1 VPHESVSH
9 SKGEYVRGNVH
20 TNSIESF
27 WALLKRGVIG
37 TYHQVSAEY
46 LPLYLNEFTF
56 RYNFRHESDQFRQLI
71 SSVHQAR

>member
-37 TYHQVSAEY
+37 TYLST
-46 LPLYLNEFTF
+46 PN
-56 RYNFRHESDQFRQLI
+56 
-71 SSVHQAR
+71 